1 MADYIPT
8 AQQAQQLFD
17 QGVIKQATLDLIK
30 GRQPTIDENLVKAVL
45 RTENGPGD
53 PNAVSSAGAQ
63 GLMQVMPAT
72 GAEVAAKL
80 GIENADLKN
89 PAINQVIGTTYLADQ
104 MDRFKTPELAAA
116 AYNAGPAAVQAAI
129 DKAGSSAP
137 VQVLPNLPAE
147 TRNYVP
153 KVMADLS
160 MNDQPESRAVPLQQP
175 APAPTVPTNLGPIGP
190 SPGPSEV
197 AAAAPAAT
205 DLSGQVDKAFE
216 EQRQAA
222 LKATQAGQEQGVK
235 EAAYLESVTAQL
247 QKQQEDAAR
256 IQQQMQVRIDEQF
269 KKAQAAIDDAANQKV
284 DSNRVWSNMGT
295 AGKIGAAIAIGL
307 SAVGQAYQGAAG
319 VSAPNLALQVI
330 EGAINRD
337 IEEQKA
343 NIIIKRENAQ
353 SQGSLLNTM
362 RGQLGDLQQAQLA
375 SEATMYR
382 MAGLQVQRIAAQ
394 SKDKAAQAAGQEL
407 FGKINERELQLRS
420 QLQEQIAKS
429 PAYSAALERAALTGQ
444 INPAQLD
451 KEQKARLVPVAVLH
465 QGKDGETK
473 PMIVA
478 TGGFAA
484 DEVEARELR
493 DRTTGYVALRNTLND
508 IAKLKESEGGTWEDF
523 TLLSGKAVK
532 AKYSALRAKAIEGMK
547 VFGKLGTL
555 DAGVERLAD
564 MGLPTVD
571 ELMSTNYR
579 FWNESSVAAKLKQ
592 AISSLDDQYKTEVQ
606 TRIQTPGAAASG
618 FQQTGA
624 PSLKQGISP

>member
-1 MADYIPT
+1 MADFIPT

-45 RTENGPGD
+45 RTENAPGD
-53 PNAVSSAGAQ
+53 PNAISPKGAI
-63 GLMQVMPAT
+63 GLAQVMPKT

-80 GIENADLKN
+80 GIENADLTN

-116 AYNAGPAAVQAAI
+116 AYNAGPTAVQNAI
-129 DKAGSSAP
+129 DSAHSDAP
-137 VQVLPNLPAE
+137 AQVLPLLPPE
-147 TRNYVP
+147 TRKYVP

-160 MNDQPESRAVPLQQP
+160 MADQPDSRAVPLQQP
-175 APAPTVPTNLGPIGP
+175 SPAPATPTNLGAIGP
-190 SPGPSEV
+190 SPGPSEA

-205 DLSGQVDKAFE
+205 DLSGQLDKAFE

-222 LKATQAGQEQGVK
+222 LKATQAGQEQGIK
-235 EAAYLESVTAQL
+235 EAAYLETVNAQL
-247 QKQQEDAAR
+247 QKQQEDGAR
-256 IQQQMQVRIDEQF
+256 IQAQMQARIEEQF
-269 KKAQAAIDDAANQKV
+269 KKAQAAIDDAANWKV
-284 DSNRVWSNMGT
+284 DSGRVWSNMGT
-295 AGKIGAAIAIGL
+295 GGKIAAAIAIGL

-353 SQGSLLNTM
+353 SQNSLLNTM

-375 SEATMYR
+375 TEASMYR
-382 MAGLQVQRIAAQ
+382 AAGLQVQKIAAQ

-407 FGKINERELQLRS
+407 FGKINERELQLRA
-420 QLQEQIAKS
+420 QLQKTIAES
-429 PAYSAALERAALTGQ
+429 PAYSAAVERAALAGA

-592 AISSLDDQYKTEVQ
+592 AISSLDDQYKTEIQ
-606 TRIQTPGAAASG
+606 TRIQTPGAAAFG
-618 FQQTGA
+618 LQQTGA
-624 PSLKQGISP
+624 PSLTPGVR